1 MQPALGLREDAVDG
15 LEVRRGQDHWRAHAR
30 AVGVE
35 LRHLG
40 DVDEGDELLE
50 ELAALVG
57 HEQQGA
63 GLVGARR
70 QLARLPLECGLAE
83 GRHAR
88 EARDL
93 PRAGGGVG
101 GEAAR
106 HEDLD
111 DPMQLL
117 RGREA
122 AEPRRRRRLELDAR
136 EPQEEGRVERR
147 RRQAPAGGRVELL
160 PVRARRRRL
169 DHGEETRPR
178 AECLGRRGGGVGE
191 HGAEGLAHQVR
202 PAQPRRV
209 HERAGVPRRELR
221 E

>member
-1 MQPALGLREDAVDG
+1 M
-15 LEVRRGQDHWRAHAR
+15 EVRRGKDQRFAHAR
-30 AVGVE
+30 PVGVE

-70 QLARLPLECGLAE
+70 QLARLPLERGLAE
-83 GRHAR
+83 GRDAR

-101 GEAAR
+101 REAAC

-111 DPMQLL
+111 DAVQLL
-117 RGREA
+117 RG
-122 AEPRRRRRLELDAR
+122 
-136 EPQEEGRVERR
+136 
-147 RRQAPAGGRVELL
+147 LL
-160 PVRARRRRL
+160 AKWDLFSDLIRSDDV
-169 DHGEETRPR
+169 T
-178 AECLGRRGGGVGE
+178 
-191 HGAEGLAHQVR
+191 
-202 PAQPRRV
+202 
-209 HERAGVPRRELR
+209 
-221 E
+221 